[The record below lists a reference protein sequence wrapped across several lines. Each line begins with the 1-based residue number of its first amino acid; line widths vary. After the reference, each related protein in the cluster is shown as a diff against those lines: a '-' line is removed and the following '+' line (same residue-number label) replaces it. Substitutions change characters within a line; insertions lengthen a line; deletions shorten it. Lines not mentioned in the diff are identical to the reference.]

1 MIFHMT
7 GNSILHA
14 EKITLKNNKTVLV
27 RGLDAGDEE
36 FLYNYLQLLSPESRS
51 RFGPHPFDWTTIQAI
66 FNQPDERIK
75 RYIAVSNPEN
85 AVIAY
90 MLIQQGMIE
99 ADQLR
104 YAQRNQFFDLVK
116 TVTFAPSVAD
126 AWQSTGLGTAMSA
139 CIEKELLD
147 RGINKIIL
155 WGGVQASNLKAI
167 NFYKKRGYQF
177 IASFWHDEKDN
188 YDMINEL
195 S

>member
-7 GNSILHA
+7 GNSILRA
-14 EKITLKNNKTVLV
+14 EKIILKNKKIVPV
-27 RGLDAGDEE
+27 RELERADKEPL
-36 FLYNYLQLLSPESRS
+36 FNYLQLLSPESRS
-51 RFGPHPFDWTTIQAI
+51 RFGPHPFDWATIQAI

-104 YAQRNQFFDLVK
+104 YAQRNQFFDLDK

-155 WGGVQASNLKAI
+155 WGGVQTSNLKAV
-167 NFYKKRGYQF
+167 NFYKKSGYQF
-177 IASFWHDEKDN
+177 LASFWHDEKDN
-188 YDMINEL
+188 YDMIKDL
-195 S
+195 H